1 VASRPPGARIRPR
14 LGIESGAVLD
24 VHRHVLQK
32 HRIEDRVLEWEMQ
45 GVADLEGNA
54 IGQPTARR
62 QVSGRIDE
70 SGAQVDACHLA
81 AEGGSEIARRAA
93 DAAAEVQYA
102 RR

>member
-1 VASRPPGARIRPR
+1 
-14 LGIESGAVLD
+14 
-24 VHRHVLQK
+24 VLQK

-70 SGAQVDACHLA
+70 SGAQVTPVTLQPKVA
-81 AEGGSEIARRAA
+81 AR
-93 DAAAEVQYA
+93 
-102 RR
+102 